1 MKNNWLKW
9 IVLSLS
15 LYAPAQLWAQSASDV
30 VVNGEV
36 AAASLSKDAL
46 KDILL
51 GKTTY
56 WPGGQAVIIVVLT
69 DKTDAALQD
78 VTGMSAS
85 QFKTHWQRLVFSGRG
100 QLPKQMSTE
109 DELITKVIAT
119 KGAIALV
126 PSGTATKEAKKVEI
140 K

>member
-1 MKNNWLKW
+1 MKNCWFKSLLFGL
-9 IVLSLS
+9 VLC
-15 LYAPAQLWAQSASDV
+15 APRLVMAQSASDV
-30 VVNGEV
+30 VVNSEV

-109 DELITKVIAT
+109 DELIAKVVAT
-119 KGAIALV
+119 KGAIAIV